1 MEENNKGSKGQS
13 IRILALV
20 LGILAIFVVFGVQL
34 VNWQLVHGAQYR
46 EQADS
51 TNIYTVKTDASRGEI
66 LDTNGVSL
74 AVNETGYKV
83 VFNKLYVTKGTLNTS
98 ILQLVA
104 LFQSRN
110 EEWIDNFPIVVDA
123 NGNFAF
129 KQDDGDGTVDSAI
142 SLMKSDYRL
151 QQYATAEECVNLMAS
166 EQWYDCENYNN
177 NDKRAILAV
186 RYNMAKTGY
195 NNENK
200 YTFAEGI
207 SNEMLAIVSE
217 NSQKL
222 PGVSV
227 ETYSERKYAHGDL
240 ATNVVGYIWSIDPDT
255 YEEKKDTGDYQLDS
269 KIGIEGIEA
278 ALEDKLVGHRGEQ
291 LVEVTP
297 NGTIVS
303 ETEKT
308 PATSGNTVYLT
319 IDARLQKI
327 ALDVLKENVEAAQK
341 EESNGSQCTGSV
353 VMLDVSDFSI
363 LCAQSYPNYNLDQYM
378 NDPQYRENLLL
389 NKDGKSAMWNRCF
402 WQGYAIGSTMKPAVA
417 LAALQEGVIDASTQF
432 RCGYTYYNDDMPDFH
447 PLCMGTHGYLN
458 VIDALTM
465 SCNIFFYD
473 TGYQLGISNMNLYQR
488 KLGLGVPTGVEIYE
502 SDGTLA
508 GPDERQDW
516 YGGDTIM
523 AAIGQSDNLITPV
536 QLATYAATIANNGT
550 RLRTHVV
557 DKITDYSRQT
567 VLEET
572 QPEVVEENVFDQEVL
587 DTVKSAMRN
596 VVTSPSGTGYYSY
609 GSYEIP
615 IAAKTGTAQTYLPN
629 SNKYD
634 IDNISLIAY
643 APYDDPQIAI
653 AVFIEHGGKSVYAA
667 NVAKA
672 IMDGYFHP
680 ETMAAVE

>member
-1 MEENNKGSKGQS
+1 MEENNKGNKGQS

-20 LGILAIFVVFGVQL
+20 LGVLAIFVVFGVQL
-34 VNWQLVHGAQYR
+34 VNWQLVQGAQYR
-46 EQADS
+46 EKADS

-66 LDTNGVSL
+66 LDANGVSL

-83 VFNKLYVTKGTLNTS
+83 VFNKLYVTKGSQNTS

-104 LFQSRN
+104 LFQARN
-110 EEWIDNFPIVVDA
+110 EEWIDTFPIVVDE

-129 KQDDGDGTVDSAI
+129 KQDDGDGAVDRAVSQ
-142 SLMKSDYRL
+142 LKSDYRL
-151 QQYATAEECVNLMAS
+151 QQYATAEECVAMMAS

-186 RYNMAKTGY
+186 RYNMAKNGY
-195 NNENK
+195 NNETK

-207 SNEMLAIVSE
+207 SNEMVAIVSE

-227 ETYSERKYAHGDL
+227 ETYSERKYVHGDL
-240 ATNVVGYIWSIDPDT
+240 APGIVGYINSITESQYDAV
-255 YEEKKDTGDYQLDS
+255 KDTGLYQLDS
-269 KIGIEGIEA
+269 KYGQTGIEA
-278 ALEDKLVGHRGEQ
+278 ALEEKLVGRRGEQ

-297 NGTIVS
+297 GGAIVS

-319 IDARLQKI
+319 LDARLQKI
-327 ALDVLKENVEAAQK
+327 ALDALKENVEAAQR
-341 EESNGSQCTGSV
+341 EETHGSQCTGSV
-353 VMLDVSDFSI
+353 VVLDVKDFSI
-363 LCAQSYPNYNLDQYM
+363 LCAQSYPNYDLTKYM
-378 NDPQYRENLLL
+378 DDPQYREDVLL
-389 NKDGKSAMWNRCF
+389 NKDGTYPMFNRCF
-402 WQGYAIGSTMKPAVA
+402 EGEYPIGSTMKPAVA
-417 LAALQEGVIDASTQF
+417 LAALQEGIINTSTQF
-432 RCGYTYYNDDMPDFH
+432 RCGHTYYNEDMPTFH
-447 PLCMGTHGYLN
+447 PQCMGTHGFLN
-458 VIDALTM
+458 VTRALTV

-473 TGYQLGISNMNLYQR
+473 TGYALGINNMNLYQKR
-488 KLGLGVPTGVEIYE
+488 LGLGEPTGVEIYE

-508 GPDERQDW
+508 GPDTKSDW

-523 AAIGQSDNLITPV
+523 AAIGQSINGITPV

-550 RLRTHVV
+550 RMRTHLV
-557 DKITDYSRQT
+557 DKVTDYSRQT

-572 QPEVVEENVFDQEVL
+572 QPEVVEENTFDQQVL
-587 DTVKSAMRN
+587 DTVKEAMRS
-596 VVTSPSGTGYYSY
+596 VVTDPTGTGYYSY

-615 IAAKTGTAQTYLPN
+615 IGAKTGTAETYLQN
-629 SNKYD
+629 GD
-634 IDNISLIAY
+634 ADVDHITLIAF

-653 AVFIEHGGKSVYAA
+653 GIVMEHGGKSVYAA

-672 IMDGYFHP
+672 IMTGYFHP
-680 ETMAAVE
+680 ETMPAVE